1 MLEETIGGQ
10 QFKISRSET
19 VISGDISKTAG
30 MSGQPGDLYIFSAA
44 AASAATGEINGGRM
58 CAAAWCRTGRSTLPQ
73 NWQTRGKTF
82 YLAGLTFSQIYLL
95 KTLVVQQL

>member
-30 MSGQPGDLYIFSAA
+30 MSGQPADLYIFSAA
-44 AASAATGEINGGRM
+44 AAPAATGEINGGRM
-58 CAAAWCRTGRSTLPQ
+58 FAARCRTGRSTLAQ
-73 NWQTRGKTF
+73 NCQTRENPST
-82 YLAGLTFSQIYLL
+82 GLN
-95 KTLVVQQL
+95 